1 MQVQRNK
8 NTPRCGKVIKSC
20 VTEFGAPRWFSLRE
34 WDDRADYMDAFFSL
48 ISASDLAIAFG
59 IALLA
64 GTVKGMVGFALP
76 MILVSGLSL
85 FIAPELA
92 LAGLILPTL
101 VTNWMQ
107 ALRQG
112 GGAAFASLKRFRLF
126 LLAGL
131 VFLLLSAQMVRVLP
145 QQVMFLAIGGPVTL
159 FVLLQLMGVPLT
171 LAKPTP
177 RVEVMVGA
185 FAGLIGGISG
195 VWGPPTVAYLTA
207 LGTEK
212 SEQIR
217 VQGVIYGM
225 GAFALLFAHIG
236 SGVMRP
242 ATLPFSILLIVPA
255 VLGMWIGGMLHDRI
269 DQRVFKQATLIV
281 LLLAGLNLL
290 RRGLML

>member
-1 MQVQRNK
+1 MDQL
-8 NTPRCGKVIKSC
+8 
-20 VTEFGAPRWFSLRE
+20 FSLLSP
-34 WDDRADYMDAFFSL
+34 MDL
-48 ISASDLAIAFG
+48 IIAFG
-59 IALLA
+59 VALLA

-85 FIAPELA
+85 VISPELA

-112 GGAAFASLKRFRLF
+112 AGAALASLKRFRIF

-131 VFLLLSAQMVRVLP
+131 VFLLLSAQMVRILP
-145 QQVMFLAIGGPVTL
+145 QQVMFLAIGLPVTV
-159 FVLLQLMGVPLT
+159 FVLLQLLGMQLS

-177 RVEVMVGA
+177 RSEVLVGA
-185 FAGLIGGISG
+185 FAGLIGGVSG

-217 VQGVIYGM
+217 VQGVIYGL
-225 GAFALLFAHIG
+225 GAVVLFFAHIV
-236 SGVMRP
+236 SGVLNA
-242 ATLPFSILLIVPA
+242 ATFVFSLCLVPPA
-255 VLGMWIGGMLHDRI
+255 VVGMWLGGLVHDRI
-269 DQRVFKQATLIV
+269 NQATFRKATLVV
-281 LLLAGLNLL
+281 LLLASLNLV
-290 RRGLML
+290 RRALIG